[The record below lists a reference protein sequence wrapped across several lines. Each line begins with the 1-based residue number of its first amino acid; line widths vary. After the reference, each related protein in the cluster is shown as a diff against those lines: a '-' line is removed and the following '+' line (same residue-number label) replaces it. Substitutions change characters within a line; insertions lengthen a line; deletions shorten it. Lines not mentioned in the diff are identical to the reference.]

1 MYTIKEA
8 SARSGVSV
16 PLLRAWERRYG
27 VVAPTR
33 TASGYRLYDDGDL
46 ARLMAMRRLI
56 EDGWAPQQAAARV
69 RSADPAGL
77 EALAAGPQDASVGV
91 AAPTGAP
98 SADAAHREL
107 VDRMVLAAQQLDA
120 AALGAALDEAFAVL
134 RFESAWEAVLLPALH
149 RIGDGWHRG
158 EIDVAGE
165 HASSQTIHRRMAM
178 AFEAAGAATANPP
191 ILVGLG
197 PATRHEFGALAFAV
211 AARRAGLPVL
221 YLGADVPVDSWVTAA
236 TERRAAAVV
245 IGVPR
250 RADVD
255 HAKEVVNALR
265 RECPETPVLV
275 GGAFSDR
282 IDTEGVLRLPEDS
295 LAAAVTAL
303 ASVVGARAR
312 QPG

>member
-8 SARSGVSV
+8 SARSGVGI

-46 ARLMAMRRLI
+46 ARLVAMRRLI
-56 EDGWAPQQAAARV
+56 DDGWAPQQAATRV
-69 RSADPAGL
+69 RSADPDDL
-77 EALAAGPQDASVGV
+77 RVLAAWPPGESNAV
-91 AAPTGAP
+91 APTGAP
-98 SADAAHREL
+98 SAEAAHREL
-107 VDRMVLAAQQLDA
+107 VDRIVLAAQQLDA

-165 HASSQTIHRRMAM
+165 HASSETIHRRMAM
-178 AFEAAGAATANPP
+178 AFEAAGEATATPP
-191 ILVGLG
+191 VLVGLG
-197 PATRHEFGALAFAV
+197 PGTRHEFGALAFAV

-221 YLGADVPVDSWVTAA
+221 YLGADVPAASWVTAA
-236 TERRAAAVV
+236 TERRAAAAV

-255 HAKEVVNALR
+255 RAREVVAALR
-265 RECPETPVLV
+265 RELPETPVLV
-275 GGAFSDR
+275 GGAFSGG

-295 LAAAVTAL
+295 LGGAVTAL
-303 ASVVGARAR
+303 ARVVGAGLR
-312 QPG
+312 QRG

>member
-8 SARSGVSV
+8 SARSGVGI

-56 EDGWAPQQAAARV
+56 DDGWAPQQAATRV
-69 RSADPAGL
+69 RSADPSEL
-77 EALAAGPQDASVGV
+77 DTLAARAQGASDGV
-91 AAPTGAP
+91 AAPAGAP
-98 SADAAHREL
+98 SAEAAHREL
-107 VDRMVLAAQQLDA
+107 VDRIVLAAQHLDA

-134 RFESAWEAVLLPALH
+134 RFESAWEAVLLPALR

-165 HASSQTIHRRMAM
+165 HASSETIQRRMAM

-197 PATRHEFGALAFAV
+197 PGTRHEFGALAFAV

-221 YLGADVPVDSWVTAA
+221 YLGADVPVDSWVVAA

-255 HAKEVVNALR
+255 HASEVVAALR
-265 RECPETPVLV
+265 RERPETPVLV
-275 GGAFSDR
+275 GGASSDR
-282 IDTEGVLRLPEDS
+282 IGTEGVHRLPDES
-295 LAAAVTAL
+295 LESAVVAL
-303 ASVVGARAR
+303 ARVVGAGSQSRA
-312 QPG
+312 